1 MRPGQ
6 SLIIMAKLSVSL
18 LGGFSVVLDGRLITS
33 FESNK
38 VRALL
43 AYLVTEADRPHSRDK
58 LSALLWPD
66 MPDQA
71 ARSNLR
77 YALSNLRKAI
87 GDAYASQPFL
97 CISKQTVQLNLD
109 GNLDADVLTFSRQL
123 GQSPLGLSNL
133 EEAMRMYQGDFLDGF
148 YIGGDSA
155 FEEWVVLKREQL
167 RRQALE
173 TLHHLAQAYQENGD
187 LANALSASWRRV
199 DLEPWSEE
207 SHRDLML
214 LLGLSGRRAAALS
227 QYETCRRVLA
237 EELNVEPSS
246 ETTRIYEQIRDG
258 KIKPLT
264 QVPEQVSP
272 PVESK
277 PDTKVESPS
286 SIPEPKFPDR
296 DRQLRWLK
304 VVFAGLLVIGLAGAV
319 TYYFI
324 NHSKATAPTTSP
336 APGEV
341 VGRCFEQIL
350 PRICI
355 TNAQTGLVTQ
365 VAQDLPIDNLGPG
378 FSWSPDGTQ
387 IVFSGSKK
395 PEPGKPE
402 RAHLYV
408 INKDGTNLHQVT
420 NGDTNDILPAW
431 SPDGAWIAFHGNC
444 TLWIVHP
451 DGTER
456 TPLSSGLCATAIA
469 WSPDSRWIAFLE
481 EGPPNGSRPATIRVF
496 EQDGKDS
503 RIVYTFSQP
512 VNHGQVAWSPDG
524 QQIFVVYNSGGN
536 QDNTILL
543 DAQGQGALEQGLEI
557 PISWIPDFYPQW
569 GK

>member
-1 MRPGQ
+1 
-6 SLIIMAKLSVSL
+6 MAKLSVSL
-18 LGGFSVVLDGRLITS
+18 LGGFSVTLDGRPVTS

-43 AYLVTEADRPHSRDK
+43 AYLVTEADRAHSRDK
-58 LSALLWPD
+58 LAALLWPD
-66 MPDQA
+66 MPDQT

-87 GDAYASQPFL
+87 GDVYASQPIL
-97 CISKQTVQLNLD
+97 CISKQTVQLNPD

-123 GQSPLGLSNL
+123 TQSPLGLPNL
-133 EEAMRMYQGDFLDGF
+133 EEAMRVYQGDFLDGF
-148 YIGGDSA
+148 YIGSDSA
-155 FEEWVVLKREQL
+155 FEEWVILKREQL

-173 TLHHLAQAYQENGD
+173 TLHHLAQAYRENGD
-187 LANALSASWRRV
+187 LANALTAAWHLV

-207 SHRDLML
+207 SHRELML

-237 EELNVEPSS
+237 EELNVEPSM

-272 PVESK
+272 PAENK
-277 PDTKVESPS
+277 PGPKIESPS
-286 SIPEPKFPDR
+286 GIPESKFPNR

-304 VVFAGLLVIGLAGAV
+304 VVFAGLLVVGIAGAI

-324 NHSKATAPTTSP
+324 NHSKAAAPTISP
-336 APGEV
+336 VFGEV

-378 FSWSPDGTQ
+378 FAWSPDGTQ

-395 PEPGKPE
+395 PALGEIE

-408 INKDGTNLHQVT
+408 INKDGTNLHQIT

-431 SPDGAWIAFHGNC
+431 SPDGTWIAFHGNC

-451 DGTER
+451 NGTER
-456 TPLSSGLCATAIA
+456 TPLSSTLCATSIA

-481 EGPPNGSRPATIRVF
+481 GGMPDGSRPATIRVF

-503 RIVYTFSQP
+503 RIVYTFSRP

-524 QQIFVVYNSGGN
+524 QQIFVLYNTGGN

-543 DAQGQGALEQGLEI
+543 DAQGQGALKQGIEI
-557 PISWIPDFYPQW
+557 PLNWMSDFYPQW